1 MNKAK
6 LKRTYQ
12 IANLL
17 LATVLTAVSYN
28 AYANTEVLIRTSF
41 TAQENSDSFQQM
53 GRSHQ
58 RFDGDGFH
66 LSQAV
71 LSTEQRLSNSWSAA
85 AVINGY
91 SDGEKRFGF
100 SQAYLKYRPLTASTI
115 KPEVKIGAFYPAI
128 SAENTDMGWLSPHF
142 LTNSAINSWIGEEL
156 RTGGVEVSLRQNGRQ
171 VRSNWSWKILGSLF
185 KGNDSTGTLLSW
197 RGFALHDRQSLYDDR
212 VNFLPTPG
220 IVSEEGLNAP
230 AWTDPFREI
239 DGRFGYYVG
248 AHLAYKR
255 SAELKYYYYDNNADP
270 NILDPDRIY
279 AWHTRFHSVTLR
291 YKYSAE
297 LTVFSQLLV
306 GDTLMGENIVD
317 NDFNS
322 AYVAAAYDMAPYTIA
337 ARADWY
343 QVNDND
349 NFMYDP
355 NGSRGRAFT
364 LSAGRKIN
372 DNVAVTGEWQVNSG
386 TQQNLRFFQNN
397 ERFTEHLFQLALTAT
412 F

>member
-1 MNKAK
+1 MNSFKAK
-6 LKRTYQ
+6 RLK
-12 IANLL
+12 ANLPFL
-17 LATVLTAVSYN
+17 LAAAIVAVAQHAS
-28 AYANTEVLIRTSF
+28 ADTEVLLRTSF
-41 TAQENSDSFQQM
+41 TAQENTASFQDM

-71 LSTEQRLSNSWSAA
+71 LSTEQRLSNSWSAS

-100 SQAYLKYRPLTASTI
+100 SQAFLKYRPLTASTI
-115 KPEVKIGAFYPAI
+115 KPEVKLGAFYPAI

-156 RTGGVEVSLRQNGRQ
+156 RTGGIEVSLRRNGRQ
-171 VRSNWSWKILGSLF
+171 VRSNWSWKVLGSVF

-279 AWHTRFHSVTLR
+279 AWHTRFHSMTFR
-291 YKYSAE
+291 YKHSAE

-322 AYVAAAYDMAPYTIA
+322 AYVAAVYDMASYTVA
-337 ARADWY
+337 ARVDWY

-349 NFMYDP
+349 DFMYDP
-355 NGSRGRAFT
+355 NGSRGQAIT
-364 LSAGRKIN
+364 VSIGHKIN
-372 DNVAVTGEWQVNSG
+372 DNFSITGEWQVNSG
-386 TQQNLRFFQNN
+386 TQQNLRFFQNS
-397 ERFTEHLFQLALTAT
+397 ERFTEHLFQLALTAR

>member
-12 IANLL
+12 LANLL
-17 LATVLTAVSYN
+17 LATVLAAVSYN
-28 AYANTEVLIRTSF
+28 VCANTDVLIRTSF

-71 LSTEQRLSNSWSAA
+71 LSTEQRLSDSWSVA

-230 AWTDPFREI
+230 AWTEPFREI

-279 AWHTRFHSVTLR
+279 AWHTRFHSVTFR

-322 AYVAAAYDMAPYTIA
+322 AYVAAAYEMAPYIIA

-349 NFMYDP
+349 DFMYDP

-372 DNVAVTGEWQVNSG
+372 DYFSVTGEWQVNSG
-386 TQQNLRFFQNN
+386 TQQNFRFFQNN